1 MKRGKNYDAAVKK
14 CDRSKEYDAAS
25 ACALVKE
32 MKYAKFDETV
42 EAHIRLNL
50 KKSQTVRDTV
60 LLPHQFRA
68 EKRIVVFCKPDRA
81 KEAMEAGALEA
92 GDNELIEKV
101 KGGWLDFDVAVA
113 TPDMMK
119 DVGKLGMV
127 LGRRGLMPNPK
138 TGTVTHDVK
147 AAIGEL
153 RKGRTEFR
161 SDKSNIVH
169 IAIGKIS
176 MEAEK
181 VSENLGVI
189 LGEIA
194 RKRPSDVKGDFV
206 QSIYVTSTMGPSVRV
221 AAAKSER

>member
-1 MKRGKNYDAAVKK
+1 MKRGKNYSAAVKK
-14 CDRSKEYDAAS
+14 YDRSKEYDAAA

-42 EAHIRLNL
+42 EAHVRLNL

-60 LLPHQFRA
+60 LFPNQFRA
-68 EKRIVVFCKPDRA
+68 EKRIIVFCKPDKA
-81 KEAMEAGALEA
+81 KEALAAGATEA
-92 GDNELIEKV
+92 GDAALIEKI

-138 TGTVTHDVK
+138 TGTVTHDVSS
-147 AAIGEL
+147 AIAEL

-169 IAIGKIS
+169 IAVGKVS
-176 MEAEK
+176 MEPEK
-181 VSENLGVI
+181 IGENLTVL
-189 LGEIA
+189 LGEIS
-194 RKRPSDVKGDFV
+194 RKRPNDVKGDFI
-206 QSIYVTSTMGPSVRV
+206 QSVYVASSMGPGVRI
-221 AAAKSER
+221 AATKNER

>member
-14 CDRSKEYDAAS
+14 VDRSKEYQAAE
-25 ACALVKE
+25 ACSLVKE

-42 EAHIRLNL
+42 EAHVRLNL

-60 LLPHQFRA
+60 LFPNQFRA
-68 EKRIVVFCKPDRA
+68 EKRIVVFCKPDKA
-81 KEAMEAGALEA
+81 KEALDAGALEA
-92 GDNELIEKV
+92 GDDALIEKV

-138 TGTVTHDVK
+138 TGTVTHDVA
-147 AAIGEL
+147 AAIAEL

-169 IAIGKIS
+169 IAVGKVS
-176 MEAEK
+176 MEPAK
-181 VSENLGVI
+181 IGENLEI
-189 LGEIA
+189 LLAEIA
-194 RKRPSDVKGDFV
+194 RKRPSDTKGDFI
-206 QSIYVTSTMGPSVRV
+206 QSVYVASTMGPGVRV
-221 AAAKSER
+221 AAGKSER

>member
-14 CDRSKEYDAAS
+14 VDRSREYQVAE

-42 EAHIRLNL
+42 EAHVRLNL

-60 LLPHQFRA
+60 LFPNQFRA
-68 EKRIVVFCKPDRA
+68 EKRIVVFCKPDKA
-81 KEAMEAGALEA
+81 KEAMDAGALEA
-92 GDNELIEKV
+92 GDDALIEKV

-138 TGTVTHDVK
+138 TGTVTHDVA
-147 AAIGEL
+147 AAIAEL

-169 IAIGKIS
+169 IAVGKVS
-176 MEAEK
+176 MEPAK
-181 VSENLGVI
+181 IGENLEI
-189 LGEIA
+189 LLAEIG
-194 RKRPSDVKGDFV
+194 RKRPSDTKGEFI
-206 QSIYVTSTMGPSVRV
+206 QSVYVASTMGPGVRV
-221 AAAKSER
+221 AAGKSER

>member
-14 CDRSKEYDAAS
+14 VDRSKEYQVAE

-42 EAHIRLNL
+42 EAHVRLNL

-60 LLPHQFRA
+60 LFPNQFRA

-81 KEAMEAGALEA
+81 KEAMDAGAMEA
-92 GDNELIEKV
+92 GDDALIEKV

-138 TGTVTHDVK
+138 TGTVTHDVA
-147 AAIGEL
+147 AAIAEL

-169 IAIGKIS
+169 IAVGKVS
-176 MEAEK
+176 MEPAK
-181 VSENLGVI
+181 IGENLEI
-189 LGEIA
+189 LLAEIG
-194 RKRPSDVKGDFV
+194 RKRPSDTKGEFI
-206 QSIYVTSTMGPSVRV
+206 QSVYVASTMGPGVRV
-221 AAAKSER
+221 AAGKSER

>member
-14 CDRSKEYDAAS
+14 VDRSKEYGVAE

-42 EAHIRLNL
+42 EAHVRVNL

-60 LLPHQFRA
+60 LFPNQFRA
-68 EKRIVVFCKPDRA
+68 EKRIVVFCKPDKA
-81 KEAMEAGALEA
+81 KEAMDAGALEA
-92 GDNELIEKV
+92 GDDALIEKV

-138 TGTVTHDVK
+138 TGTVTHDVA
-147 AAIGEL
+147 AAIAEL

-169 IAIGKIS
+169 IAVG
-176 MEAEK
+176 K
-181 VSENLGVI
+181 VSMDPAKIGENLEI
-189 LGEIA
+189 LLAEIA
-194 RKRPSDVKGDFV
+194 RKRPSDTKGDFI
-206 QSIYVTSTMGPSVRV
+206 QSVYVASTMGPGVRV
-221 AAAKSER
+221 AAGKSER

>member
-14 CDRSKEYDAAS
+14 VDRSKEYQVAE

-42 EAHIRLNL
+42 EAHVRLNL

-60 LLPHQFRA
+60 LFPNQFRA
-68 EKRIVVFCKPDRA
+68 EKRIVVFCKPDKA
-81 KEAMEAGALEA
+81 KEAMDAGAMEA
-92 GDNELIEKV
+92 GDDALIEKV

-138 TGTVTHDVK
+138 TGTVTHDV
-147 AAIGEL
+147 ASAIAEL

-169 IAIGKIS
+169 IAVGKVS
-176 MEAEK
+176 MEPAK
-181 VSENLGVI
+181 IGENLEI
-189 LGEIA
+189 LLAEIG
-194 RKRPSDVKGDFV
+194 RKRPSDTKGEFI
-206 QSIYVTSTMGPSVRV
+206 QSVYVASTMGPGVRV

>member
-14 CDRSKEYDAAS
+14 VDRSKEYLAS
-25 ACALVKE
+25 EACALVKE

-42 EAHIRLNL
+42 EAHVRLNL

-60 LLPHQFRA
+60 LFPNQFRA
-68 EKRIVVFCKPDRA
+68 EKRIVVFCKPEKA
-81 KEAMEAGALEA
+81 KEAMDAGALEA
-92 GDNELIEKV
+92 GDDALIEKV

-138 TGTVTHDVK
+138 TGTVTHDVA
-147 AAIGEL
+147 AAIAEL

-169 IAIGKIS
+169 IAVGKVS
-176 MEAEK
+176 MEPAK
-181 VSENLGVI
+181 IGENLEI
-189 LGEIA
+189 LLAEIA
-194 RKRPSDVKGDFV
+194 RKRPSDTKGDFI
-206 QSIYVTSTMGPSVRV
+206 QSVYVASTMGPGVRV
-221 AAAKSER
+221 AAGESER

>member
-14 CDRSKEYDAAS
+14 VDRSKEYPAVE
-25 ACALVKE
+25 ACSLVKE

-42 EAHIRLNL
+42 EAHVRLNL

-60 LLPHQFRA
+60 LFPNQFRA
-68 EKRIVVFCKPDRA
+68 EKRIVVFCKPDKA
-81 KEAMEAGALEA
+81 KEALEAGAMEAGDDA
-92 GDNELIEKV
+92 LIEKV

-138 TGTVTHDVK
+138 TGTVTHDV
-147 AAIGEL
+147 ASAIAEL

-161 SDKSNIVH
+161 SDKSSIVH
-169 IAIGKIS
+169 IAVGKVS
-176 MEAEK
+176 MEPAK
-181 VSENLGVI
+181 IGENLEI
-189 LGEIA
+189 LLAEIA
-194 RKRPSDVKGDFV
+194 RKRPSDTKGDFI
-206 QSIYVTSTMGPSVRV
+206 QSVYVASTMGPGVRV
-221 AAAKSER
+221 AAGKSER